1 MQTDTKSARIMVAKI
16 IRKLRTGRD
25 FGSLDC
31 AIRNGMNIG
40 VMGAETRRGV
50 REYFWRLMGDC
61 IEIREVDRVQWRP
74 LTDLDQ
80 DRWRAHS
87 VYGERKAW
95 RDHTQPDAAAV
106 AAAEL
111 SSAA

>member
-1 MQTDTKSARIMVAKI
+1 MQTDTKSSRIMVARI

-25 FGSLDC
+25 FGSLEG

-40 VMGAETRRGV
+40 FLGAETRRGL

-61 IEIREVDRVQWRP
+61 IEIREVDRWQWRP
-74 LTDLDQ
+74 LGDLDG
-80 DRWRAHS
+80 DGWCERS
-87 VYGERKAW
+87 VFGERKNWHERARSEGAAGAG
-95 RDHTQPDAAAV
+95 RD
-106 AAAEL
+106 L

>member
-50 REYFWRLMGDC
+50 HEYFWRLMGDC
-61 IEIREVDRVQWRP
+61 IEIREVNRSQWRP
-74 LTDLDQ
+74 LTDLD
-80 DRWRAHS
+80 DDHWRAHS
-87 VYGERKAW
+87 VHGERKAW
-95 RDHTQPDAAAV
+95 HDHTPADAATGASD
-106 AAAEL
+106 EL